1 MEQITI
7 LVEDT
12 PGALADICEEF
23 GRNGVNIKSISAE
36 GLGEAG
42 IIHVVTEDINT
53 AKRALKRRGYNFSV
67 SEIIP
72 IRLSDKPGE
81 LGKVTRKLADEGINI
96 QYIYILGK
104 DKGKTDIALR
114 IKDLEGAKEALEKY
128 LI

>member
-7 LVEDT
+7 LVEDK
-12 PGALADICEEF
+12 PGALADICEAF
-23 GRNGVNIKSISAE
+23 GRNGINIKSISAE

-42 IIHVVTEDINT
+42 IIRIITEDVNT
-53 AKRALKRRGYNFSV
+53 AKRALERDGYSHTI
-67 SEIIP
+67 SEIVP
-72 IRLSDKPGE
+72 IRLADKPGE
-81 LGKVTRKLADEGINI
+81 LGKVTRKLADEDINI

-114 IKDLEGAKEALEKY
+114 VLDAKGAKKALKKY